1 MDACRKGL
9 HKDIYAYKGKK
20 GNQSMKRESI
30 QKEEINAL
38 PKKMMKGKS
47 INGEGINSN
56 RELME
61 DPIHSPSFF
70 SGDTKLWLHES
81 LLLKN
86 KMQLKA
92 GAFWVACK
100 KLI

>member
-1 MDACRKGL
+1 
-9 HKDIYAYKGKK
+9 
-20 GNQSMKRESI
+20 
-30 QKEEINAL
+30 
-38 PKKMMKGKS
+38 MMKGKS
-47 INGEGINSN
+47 INGEEINSN

-81 LLLKN
+81 LFQRG

-92 GAFWVACK
+92 RALWVARK
-100 KLI
+100 RLI